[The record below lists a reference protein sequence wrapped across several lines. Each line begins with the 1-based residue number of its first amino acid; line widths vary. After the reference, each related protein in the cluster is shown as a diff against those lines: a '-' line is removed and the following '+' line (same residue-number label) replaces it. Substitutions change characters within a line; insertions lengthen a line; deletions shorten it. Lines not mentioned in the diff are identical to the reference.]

1 MANKFKILITAK
13 IKDKRNK
20 DLDDLIS
27 ATTVENLKF
36 INFFNFN
43 DNRLDKEILNTILK
57 YEKLNSKKI
66 LQLCLYWNK
75 IELVNKYLFD
85 SEANFE
91 DDHLEAVLQKILTK
105 CYRPDVFRS
114 IIRKTNISKF
124 NRFFGSEAEKQEQK
138 SSLLVDKFSINNE
151 NKNEP
156 KLYRYMKKYTVKFNL
171 MYKLKLIFQ
180 NC

>member
-1 MANKFKILITAK
+1 M
-13 IKDKRNK
+13 
-20 DLDDLIS
+20 
-27 ATTVENLKF
+27 
-36 INFFNFN
+36 
-43 DNRLDKEILNTILK
+43 DKEILNTILK

-91 DDHLEAVLQKILTK
+91 DDHLEAVLQKVLTK

-124 NRFFGSEAEKQEQK
+124 NRFFGIEGEKQEQK